1 MSSYNAT
8 VELFSKLCFSQL
20 SQSLSALDAANDG
33 LGATLVPRPRSR
45 ALAVDCLTTCLQAV
59 MYAVS
64 AAVSAFFF
72 ASWKR
77 LDDDSKSRVWRRY
90 GWFSALAFVGSVGGL
105 VTAAAEIQ
113 FRYHFQ
119 RIAKPFESGDPCFK
133 FKSDIPTQLD
143 CYQPHAVT
151 LTNVNYWLAV
161 SPVPY
166 AIEFFCL
173 SCAKLLVR
181 AHARLPPQSRRPYPI
196 IVIRLLSGWW
206 SLS

>member
-1 MSSYNAT
+1 
-8 VELFSKLCFSQL
+8 
-20 SQSLSALDAANDG
+20 
-33 LGATLVPRPRSR
+33 
-45 ALAVDCLTTCLQAV
+45 

-72 ASWKR
+72 ATWKR

-105 VTAAAEIQ
+105 VTAAADIQ
-113 FRYHFQ
+113 FRYNYQ
-119 RIAKPFESGDPCFK
+119 RIAKSLESGDPCDIFK
-133 FKSDIPTQLD
+133 KDLLKLLD
-143 CYQPHAVT
+143 CYQAQAVAASK
-151 LTNVNYWLAV
+151 VQYWLAV

-166 AIEFFCL
+166 SIEFLCL
-173 SCAKLLVR
+173 CCAKLLVR

>member
-1 MSSYNAT
+1 
-8 VELFSKLCFSQL
+8 
-20 SQSLSALDAANDG
+20 
-33 LGATLVPRPRSR
+33 
-45 ALAVDCLTTCLQAV
+45 

-72 ASWKR
+72 ATWKR
-77 LDDDSKSRVWRRY
+77 LDDDSKSLVWRRY

-113 FRYHFQ
+113 FRYNYQ
-119 RIAKPFESGDPCFK
+119 RIAKSFESGDPCTIFSGDIFK
-133 FKSDIPTQLD
+133 QLD
-143 CYQPHAVT
+143 CYQAQAVT
-151 LTNVNYWLAV
+151 SSKVQYWLAV

-166 AIEFFCL
+166 AIEFLCL
-173 SCAKLLVR
+173 CCAKLLVR
-181 AHARLPPQSRRPYPI
+181 VHARLPPQSRRPYPI

>member
-20 SQSLSALDAANDG
+20 NQPLSALDAANDG
-33 LGATLVPRPRSR
+33 FGATLVPRPRSR
-45 ALAVDCLTTCLQAV
+45 ALAVDCLTTRLQAA

-64 AAVSAFFF
+64 AAVGAFFF
-72 ASWKR
+72 ATWKR
-77 LDDDSKSRVWRRY
+77 LDDDSKSLVWRRF
-90 GWFSALAFVGSVGGL
+90 GWLSALAFVGSVGGL

-113 FRYHFQ
+113 SRYNHQKF
-119 RIAKPFESGDPCFK
+119 AKSFESGDPC
-133 FKSDIPTQLD
+133 DIFRWDFIKLLD
-143 CYQPHAVT
+143 CYQAQAVT
-151 LTNVNYWLAV
+151 SSKVQYWLAV

-166 AIEFFCL
+166 AIEFLCL
-173 SCAKLLVR
+173 CCAKLLVC
-181 AHARLPPQSRRPYPI
+181 AHARLPPQSRRHYPI